1 MRTVKKGNSFF
12 STYFILFYFAVSTET
27 LERESR
33 NASLLGL
40 SAIENNNTGAA
51 EHKRSK
57 PASKKENF
65 QNWLSEDSS
74 NNIFKDEPNQCANQ
88 WLAYSSVTVY
98 IAVVAIYLFQISV

>member
-12 STYFILFYFAVSTET
+12 STFFILFYFAVSTET

-40 SAIENNNTGAA
+40 SAIENVNIGAA

-88 WLAYSSVTVY
+88 
-98 IAVVAIYLFQISV
+98 